1 MAKVINLFEGRNQDK
16 KNDWRK
22 TLTGRDKKQLND
34 GSVAFASEWD
44 FPICNHKI
52 CVTSDNIGYVQGLLK
67 DNRPFEAEL
76 FLDNGECIL
85 GIIMP
90 VLERLIDPIE
100 KRDGLSAPVFSK
112 ENSKVRGLARQAE
125 FKDNGVLPIG
135 MVEEGETHNFMTIQ
149 LYIGF
154 LEDMGIIKF
163 TGKERNGYVE
173 YLTDINGNDLV
184 RVLITLQYG
193 NGEVVATTP
202 LRFKRFLSKE
212 MVETYFEV
220 LDKKIKAIEENLDK
234 RPELPLSN
242 KVLKE
247 LHLKDIA
254 FLYFAQEGACGIPGN
269 LAIYTKENGRG
280 VCYAGNYV
288 YDDSIEAKNVNR
300 LIRPLIAFAGE
311 GKSTEAPL
319 KHYYMGMGN
328 HWYVNKAYVKDVD
341 CIKEVLTEDGL
352 FARKKA
358 VAYMLLDSKER

>member
-1 MAKVINLFEGRNQDK
+1 MAKVINLIEGRKQEK

-22 TLTGRDKKQLND
+22 TLTGRDKEQLKD

-44 FPICNHKI
+44 FPICNHKN
-52 CVTSDNIGYVQGLLK
+52 CVTSDNIGYVQGLLE

-76 FLDNGECIL
+76 FLANGGCIL
-85 GIIMP
+85 GVIMP
-90 VLERLIDPIE
+90 VLEWLSDPIE
-100 KRDGLSAPVFSK
+100 KRDGRGVPVFSK
-112 ENSKVRGLARQAE
+112 ENSKVRGLVRQAE
-125 FKDNGVLPIG
+125 LKDNGVLPIG
-135 MVEEGETHNFMTIQ
+135 MVEEGEAGNSMTIM
-149 LYIGF
+149 LYTGF
-154 LEDMGIIKF
+154 LEDMGILTF
-163 TGKERNGYVE
+163 LGKERNGYVE

-184 RVLITLQYG
+184 RVLVTLQYE

-220 LDKKIKAIEENLDK
+220 LDKKIKAIEENWDK
-234 RPELPLSN
+234 RPDLPLSN
-242 KVLKE
+242 EVLKK
-247 LHLKDIA
+247 LHLKNIA
-254 FLYFAQEGACGIPGN
+254 FIYFAEEGACGTPGN
-269 LAIYTKENGRG
+269 LAVYTKENDRG

-288 YDDSIEAKNVNR
+288 YDASIEAKNVNK

-311 GKSTEAPL
+311 GKNTEAPF

-341 CIKEVLTEDGL
+341 SIKGVLTEDGL

-358 VAYMLLDSKER
+358 IAYMLLDRD